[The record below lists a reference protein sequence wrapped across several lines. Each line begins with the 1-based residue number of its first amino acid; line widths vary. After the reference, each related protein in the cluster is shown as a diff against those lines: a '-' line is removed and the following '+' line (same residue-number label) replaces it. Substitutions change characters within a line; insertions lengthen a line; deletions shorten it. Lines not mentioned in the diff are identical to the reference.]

1 MKGQRDLLGSGG
13 LSGSQAGNCG
23 ASRLSPSSPAP
34 APAPLRVAAGTLPKM
49 RIRAC
54 PSCALGNKQNTGG
67 DPAPR
72 HGPLLGPAQRR
83 GRALATHGHRRA
95 FTHVTVVGSALRT
108 HAVRSSYAETE
119 TLQNQTV
126 SHSNTRLERGQDR
139 PSPLSSAPSLCGR
152 QCPCSELRRPGLS
165 RHASLGL
172 LDHSEGPTPISRGRP
187 PEIIP
192 LQHRKYANPA

>member
-108 HAVRSSYAETE
+108 HAVAPVTRKPKRCRTKRYRT
-119 TLQNQTV
+119 QTRV
-126 SHSNTRLERGQDR
+126 WRGGR
-139 PSPLSSAPSLCGR
+139 TGRALCPLLRVCAAGSAPAPSSAVLV
-152 QCPCSELRRPGLS
+152 
-165 RHASLGL
+165 
-172 LDHSEGPTPISRGRP
+172 
-187 PEIIP
+187 
-192 LQHRKYANPA
+192 